1 MRRTALA
8 LCLGVSAAVVAG
20 QTPPA
25 PAPSPTPKPA
35 ELFSGMGS
43 HRHPIR
49 TSSPEAQK
57 FFDQGIVLLYG
68 FNHDEAFR
76 SFERAA
82 ELDPKS
88 PMPRWGMA
96 LALGANYNDP
106 EPENDRLK
114 KARGEVEKALALS
127 ADAAENER
135 AYVEALAAR
144 YVADPASADKA
155 QLSRDYATA
164 MKALSARYPDDLDAA
179 TLYAE
184 SLMNLHPWRL
194 WTPEGE
200 PGEDTAEIL
209 SVLES
214 VMKRDPLHPGA
225 NHYYIHSVEASPHP
239 EKALASAARLET
251 LVPSAGHLVHMPAHI
266 YMRTGDYVAAE
277 KSNAAAAEVDRQYIR
292 ATGAEG
298 MYPMMYY
305 NHNVHFESAA
315 AAMAG
320 RYAAAKQAA
329 DVLFAD
335 VLPGVSE
342 MAMLEGFLLQPTAVA
357 LRFHKWDEIRKM
369 PDPGPK
375 LPLLRT
381 EWLYARA
388 MAAAAS
394 GDVKTAEALRKS
406 YAAARDALGEGVM
419 VGTLNS
425 AAALLRRRDQRA
437 RRPHRAGQGRP
448 QGGDRQL
455 DQGRRRGGRPLLR
468 RARDLVLPGPRIAR
482 RGAARR
488 RPGRGGRDGLPRR
501 PRAPSAQRALALR
514 SGRGAQS
521 AAEGGRCR
529 LGAGPV
535 RGGLEGRRHEGAA
548 RGHVGPLPSQAGS
561 ERDPSSL
568 RSSGMTGDMSSR
580 APSEGSLWS
589 PSSPV

>member
-1 MRRTALA
+1 MRRTVLA
-8 LCLGVSAAVVAG
+8 LCLCGSAAVLAG

-25 PAPSPTPKPA
+25 PAPAPAPTPKPA
-35 ELFSGMGS
+35 ELFAGMGS

-49 TSSPEAQK
+49 TSSAEAQK
-57 FFDQGIVLLYG
+57 FFDQGVVLLYG
-68 FNHDEAFR
+68 FNHEEAFR

-88 PMPRWGMA
+88 PMPLWGMA

-114 KARGEVEKALALS
+114 KARAEVEKALALS
-127 ADAAENER
+127 ADAPENER

-155 QLSRDYATA
+155 QLARDYAAA

-200 PGEDTAEIL
+200 PGEDTGEIMA
-209 SVLES
+209 VLES
-214 VMKRDPLHPGA
+214 VMRRDPTHPGA
-225 NHYYIHSVEASPHP
+225 NHYYIHTVEASPHP
-239 EKALASAARLET
+239 EKGLPSAARLET

-277 KSNAAAAEVDRQYIR
+277 KSNATAAEIDRQYIR
-292 ATGAEG
+292 ATGVQG

-315 AAMAG
+315 ASMAG
-320 RYAAAKQAA
+320 RYAAAKKAA
-329 DVLFAD
+329 DVLFDA
-335 VLPGVSE
+335 VLPGVPD

-357 LRFHKWDEIRKM
+357 LRFHRWDEIRRM

-381 EWLYARA
+381 TWLYARA
-388 MAAAAS
+388 MAAAAG

-419 VGTLNS
+419 VGTLNNAPAYFAVATNVLDARIS
-425 AAALLRRRDQRA
+425 QAKGDRKAAIGSWTKAVVAEDALNYDEPPTWYYPVRESLGAALLADGQAAEAERVFREDLA
-437 RRPHRAGQGRP
+437 RHP
-448 QGGDRQL
+448 
-455 DQGRRRGGRPLLR
+455 
-468 RARDLVLPGPRIAR
+468 
-482 RGAARR
+482 
-488 RPGRGGRDGLPRR
+488 
-501 PRAPSAQRALALR
+501 R
-514 SGRGAQS
+514 SGRSLYGLVAALKAQQK
-521 AAEGGRCR
+521 AADAAWAEAQFEVAWKDADTKLR
-529 LGAGPV
+529 L
-535 RGGLEGRRHEGAA
+535 E
-548 RGHVGPLPSQAGS
+548 
-561 ERDPSSL
+561 
-568 RSSGMTGDMSSR
+568 DM
-580 APSEGSLWS
+580 
-589 PSSPV
+589 